1 MLDSVLFI
9 VFSVLEST
17 ALFYLAFK
25 IFKIDLYPKEM
36 VFAGLIMAFFSYV
49 IRVNNGFAGIDVFT
63 QYLLVFLFLW
73 LLFRIHVFYAAIMT
87 GMSYQLYMLIQS
99 ILYLLMSTSG
109 ITDFKLHSIS
119 IGVYLMQT
127 LSALTAFSIGHY
139 IGRKRKGFDFVPDK
153 PEERIV
159 LGHQEKVLFTLS
171 LPSILIVYLMIY
183 VSENSSQLFILIP
196 LAYAVLLFGYLDF
209 SIKKNRGDEF

>member
-1 MLDSVLFI
+1 MLEFVLFI
-9 VFSVLEST
+9 LFSVLEST

-49 IRVNNGFAGIDVFT
+49 IRVNNGFAGLDVFT
-63 QYLLVFLFLW
+63 QYLFVFFFLW

-99 ILYLLMSTSG
+99 VLFLLMNTM
-109 ITDFKLHSIS
+109 
-119 IGVYLMQT
+119 GVLGFEVQSVSVGLYLMQT

-139 IGRKRKGFDFVPDK
+139 IGRRRKGFDFVPDK
-153 PEERIV
+153 PEEKIV
-159 LGHQEKVLFTLS
+159 IGNHEKILFALS
-171 LPSILIVYLMIY
+171 LPSILIVFLMIY
-183 VSENSSQLFILIP
+183 VSENSSQFFILIP
-196 LAYAVLLFGYLDF
+196 FSYALLLFGYLNF